1 VVDTEGHDYAHPVAE
16 YFDFS
21 KTVAWMSRVRGR
33 NAPAVSDIAAQDIY
47 ASMVKDR
54 ISPRLREE
62 GLVGSSGRYAV
73 PSDSHWALVGFQK
86 SAFSDRN
93 EVRFTINLVA
103 VGKPE
108 WEQLRLEHP
117 YLAKRPQPT
126 FHHPEP
132 ALSMRIGQLVDD
144 GEDKWW
150 RVVPTSDCEPIVDEV
165 IRDLTEAGIPWLRAQ
180 INDRGR

>member
-1 VVDTEGHDYAHPVAE
+1 VVDAEAHGYAHPVAE

-21 KTVAWMSRVRGR
+21 KTVAWMTRARGR
-33 NAPAVSDIAAQDIY
+33 NAPAMSDVTAQDTY
-47 ASMVKDR
+47 ASMLKDR
-54 ISPRLREE
+54 ISPRLREA
-62 GLVGSSGRYAV
+62 GLVGSAGRFSL

-86 SAFSDRN
+86 SAFSDRY

-103 VGKPE
+103 VKKSD
-108 WEQLRLEHP
+108 WDQLRLEQPH
-117 YLAKRPQPT
+117 LAKRPQPT

-150 RVVPTSDCEPIVDEV
+150 RIVPTGDQEPIADEV
-165 IRDLTEAGIPWLRAQ
+165 IRDLTEAGIPWLREQ
-180 INDRGR
+180 ISGSGR

>member
-1 VVDTEGHDYAHPVAE
+1 VVHTEAHGYAHPVAE

-21 KTVAWMSRVRGR
+21 KTVAWMTRARGR
-33 NAPAVSDIAAQDIY
+33 NAPSMSDVTAQDTY
-47 ASMVKDR
+47 ASMLKDQ
-54 ISPRLREE
+54 ISPRLREA
-62 GLVGSSGRYAV
+62 GLVGSSGRFSL

-103 VGKPE
+103 VKKAD
-108 WEQLRLEHP
+108 WDQLRLERP

-126 FHHPEP
+126 FHHPE
-132 ALSMRIGQLVDD
+132 AARSVRIGELVDA

-150 RVVPTSDCEPIVDEV
+150 RIVPTDDQEPIVDEV
-165 IRDLTEAGIPWLRAQ
+165 IRDLSEAGIPWLRAQ
-180 INDRGR
+180 ISGTGR